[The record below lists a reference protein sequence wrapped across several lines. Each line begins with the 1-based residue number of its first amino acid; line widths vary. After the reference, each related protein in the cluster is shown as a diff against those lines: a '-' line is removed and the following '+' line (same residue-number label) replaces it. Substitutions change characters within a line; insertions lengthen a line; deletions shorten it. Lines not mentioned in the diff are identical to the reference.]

1 MTDDRRPGVRAPQT
15 VTGQGDH
22 AASGSQQQARERVRI
37 EAARLRVIT
46 DRKLGK
52 VTPAWVDEL
61 AAKSS

>member
-1 MTDDRRPGVRAPQT
+1 MADDREPGVRAPQT
-15 VTGQGDH
+15 AAGPGDH
-22 AASGSQQQARERVRI
+22 TASSSQQQARERVRI